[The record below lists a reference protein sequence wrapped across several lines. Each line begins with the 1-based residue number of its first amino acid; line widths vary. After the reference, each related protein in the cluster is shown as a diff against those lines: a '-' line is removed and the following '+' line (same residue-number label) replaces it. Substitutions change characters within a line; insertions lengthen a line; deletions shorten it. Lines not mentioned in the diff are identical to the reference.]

1 MEGIDIQ
8 SIVRQV
14 IREERAKDGANGA
27 SPHQSEGLR
36 RKEVSVSVQLRG
48 RRGET
53 RVEERGKPAEIRA
66 TLHRLADQIDYE

>member
-14 IREERAKDGANGA
+14 IREEHQKGANGA
-27 SPHQSEGLR
+27 EAGKSEGLR

-66 TLHRLADQIDYE
+66 TLRRLADQIDYE